1 MLGINKKLKSFK
13 NEHILGIVGFIF
25 LLVALYKYS
34 ETKTLLH
41 QPMTTNTHSLS
52 PSVVQENTNNKQNSV
67 IGTSNATSYAPY
79 NGAPQRIISNS
90 ATSSVQMNKPVTNP
104 SDLLPSDNNSSWSN
118 MNPVSDL
125 KNINLLNPTQM
136 VGINTQGSSLRNSN
150 LQLRSEPANPRT
162 LTNCPWN
169 NTTIESDKFRR
180 PLEIGS
186 SI

>member
-41 QPMTTNTHSLS
+41 QPMTNKPLS
-52 PSVVQENTNNKQNSV
+52 PAIIQSENNDDKGSSVV
-67 IGTSNATSYAPY
+67 GTSNNTSYAPF
-79 NGAPQRIISNS
+79 NGAPQKIISNS
-90 ATSSVQMNKPVTNP
+90 QTSSMQMNKPVTNP
-104 SDLLPSDNNSSWSN
+104 GDLLPKDNNSSWSN

-125 KNINLLNPTQM
+125 KNINLLNPAQM
-136 VGINTQGSSLRNSN
+136 VGINTQGSTLRNSN
-150 LQLRSEPANPRT
+150 LQIRSEPPNPRT

>member
-13 NEHILGIVGFIF
+13 NEHILGIVGLVF
-25 LLVALYKYS
+25 LVVALYKYS

-41 QPMTTNTHSLS
+41 QPMTNPRNSYS
-52 PSVVQENTNNKQNSV
+52 AIQENTNNKQNSV
-67 IGTSNATSYAPY
+67 VGTSNTTSYAPF
-79 NGAPQRIISNS
+79 NGAPQKIISNS
-90 ATSSVQMNKPVTNP
+90 QTSSAQMNKPVTNP
-104 SDLLPSDNNSSWSN
+104 GDLLPKDNNSSWSN

-125 KNINLLNPTQM
+125 KNINLLNPSQV

-150 LQLRSEPANPRT
+150 LQLRSEPPNPRT